1 MKIFSFILFFS
12 SMVICAH
19 VNAQQGNET
28 ISISGTVTDG
38 QMPLP
43 GVNILVKGTTR
54 GTTSDFDGN
63 YSITGVAEDATIV
76 FSFLGYTSQEI
87 PVQGRTSLDVVMQE
101 DASALSEIV
110 VTGYGK
116 ERKVDL
122 TGAVSVVE
130 MAPIQETTM
139 SSGSPL
145 QAMQG
150 RVGGLYVEKS
160 GDPSGSSNR
169 ILIRGVNTLGNNEP
183 LYVIDGVPTV
193 RQEVFSSINP
203 STIQSVQVLKDA
215 SASSI
220 YGSRASNGV
229 IIVTTK
235 SSKRGDDLNVS
246 FNSNF
251 SVLSEKKQRYDVLNA
266 RERGRVL
273 WQASVNDNSDPN
285 DGYGGL
291 YNFDWNGDFD
301 NPVLNDVTVQPFVG
315 GDSNVPSGDTD
326 WQDALYETGYVVNND
341 LSVSG
346 GSDKVFA
353 LINLGYL
360 DNSGILKYTGYER
373 YSAKLNSNASLF
385 NDKVRL
391 GVNSQFFTSK
401 QRMQSTDV
409 ANNQVPYLAITL
421 APTIPVYTATGD
433 YAGPLGSGYSDRN
446 NPLYIQYINRWD
458 NTQRM
463 TVFGNVYAEVDLLEN
478 LTFRTSLGVDHY
490 SSKAKDIEP
499 LVQNGF
505 ITRTTNSLTEVQ
517 QDFTSTI
524 FSNTLNYNVELGEHR
539 FDVLLGTES
548 IENTL
553 NSTTAS
559 AQDFA
564 VENESYFVLSAA
576 TGQRNSS
583 GTTSGDALFS
593 QFGKINYGYA
603 DKYLASVTLRRD
615 GSSKFGSENRYAI
628 FPAVTAGW
636 RINNEAFLKDNETIS
651 TLKLR
656 AGYGVVGNQF
666 IGDFA
671 RFGLYE
677 ARYGPVEY
685 QYEQNLFSEWY
696 NVGTAYDLNGNN
708 SGNLPA
714 GFVSIQAANPGLK
727 WEETKE
733 VNIGLDFG
741 FLNND
746 LTGSFDY
753 YNRNTDGILIQPP
766 IASAVGEG
774 REKWINGASIHT
786 HGWELALNYST
797 IFGEDFSF
805 AVATN
810 FGATKDEITDLP
822 EEARTAY
829 PGTADN
835 SIIGHS
841 QFSIFGYRTNGL
853 FQNQAEVDEHPTGGV
868 QISNARPGG
877 IRIVDTNNDGVISAD
892 DRDWLG
898 TTLPSLEYGIRID
911 ARYKNFDFSV
921 FGSGVAGRI
930 GVDSYIN
937 FNNFVPGLDNAG
949 PGTLDAWT
957 PSNTNTDIP
966 ALSLV
971 NNFTEDSDYIYRNN
985 SYFKVRNMQLGYSLP
1000 EDMISEWAGMSSL
1013 RFYIQG
1019 ENLFWFTPEDYIGSD
1034 PERTNISAIP
1044 VPTTLSIGL
1053 NLNF

>member
-1 MKIFSFILFFS
+1 MKYKLLIVYMLFPIAFTW
-12 SMVICAH
+12 
-19 VNAQQGNET
+19 AQNIE
-28 ISISGTVTDG
+28 ISGTVTSADDG
-38 QMPLP
+38 LPLP
-43 GVNILVKGTTR
+43 GVSILVEGTQKGTIT
-54 GTTSDFDGN
+54 DFDGN
-63 YSITGVAEDATIV
+63 YTLTNVAPDGTLVYSFVGFSTQNVPIQNRTTIDLVLTADANQLT
-76 FSFLGYTSQEI
+76 
-87 PVQGRTSLDVVMQE
+87 DV
-101 DASALSEIV
+101 V
-110 VTGYGK
+110 VTGYAR

-122 TGAVSVVE
+122 TGAISIVE

-150 RVGGLYVEKS
+150 RVAGLYVEKS
-160 GDPSGSSNR
+160 GDPSGVSNR

-229 IIVTTK
+229 VIVTTK
-235 SSKRGDDLNVS
+235 NSRRGEKLNISFNTNVS
-246 FNSNF
+246 
-251 SVLSEKKQRYDVLNA
+251 VLNEKKQRYDMLNA
-266 RERGRVL
+266 NTRGQVL

-285 DGYGGL
+285 AGYGGL
-291 YNFDWNGDFD
+291 YDFDWNGDFE
-301 NPVLNDVTVQPFVG
+301 NPILNNVTVQPFVG
-315 GDSNVPSGDTD
+315 GNQNVPAGDTD
-326 WQDALYETGYVVNND
+326 WQDEIYETGYVLNND
-341 LSVSG
+341 LTVSG
-346 GSDKVFA
+346 GSDKLFA

-360 DNSGILKYTGYER
+360 DNSGILKYTGYDR
-373 YSAKLNSNASLF
+373 YSAKLNANAKLF
-385 NDKVRL
+385 NDKVRF
-391 GVNSQFFTSK
+391 GVTSQFFTSK
-401 QRMQSTDV
+401 QTLASTDV
-409 ANNQVPYLAITL
+409 ANNQVPYLGITL
-421 APTIPVYTATGD
+421 APTIPVYDATGEF
-433 YAGPLGSGYSDRN
+433 AGPLGSGYSDRN

-458 NTQRM
+458 YTERM
-463 TVFGNVYAEVDLLEN
+463 TVFGNIFAEVDLLKN
-478 LTFRTSLGVDHY
+478 LTLKTNVGLDHY
-490 SSKAKDIEP
+490 RSKGKDIEP

-505 ITRTTNSLTEVQ
+505 ITRTTNSLTQAE
-517 QDFTSTI
+517 QDFTSLI
-524 FSNTLNYNVELGEHR
+524 FSNTLNYNLELGEHR

-548 IENTL
+548 IKNTL

-583 GTTSGDALFS
+583 GTTTGDALLS

-603 DKYLASVTLRRD
+603 DKYLASITLRRD
-615 GSSKFGSENRYAI
+615 GSSKFGSDNRYAI

-636 RINNEAFLKDNETIS
+636 RMNNEEFLKNYDALSN
-651 TLKLR
+651 LKLR

-685 QYEQNLFSEWY
+685 RYVQNSFSEWY

-714 GFVSIQAANPGLK
+714 GFVSIQASNPGLK

-733 VNIGLDFG
+733 VNIGVDFG
-741 FLNND
+741 FFND
-746 LTGSFDY
+746 ALSGSFDY
-753 YNRNTDGILIQPP
+753 FNRNTDGILIQPP

-774 REKWINGASIHT
+774 KEKWLNGASIQT
-786 HGWELALNYST
+786 DGWELALNYST
-797 IFGEDFSF
+797 TLKNDLSF
-805 AVATN
+805 TISTN
-810 FGATKDEITDLP
+810 FGATKDKITDLP

-829 PGTADN
+829 PGTAEN

-841 QFSIFGYRTNGL
+841 QFSIFGYKTNGL
-853 FQNQAEVDEHPTGGV
+853 FQSQAEVDGHPTGGV
-868 QISNARPGG
+868 QIGNARPGG
-877 IRIVDTNNDGVISAD
+877 IRIVDNNNDGVISAD

-898 TTLPSLEYGIRID
+898 TTLPSLEYGVRID
-911 ARYKNFDFSV
+911 VQYKNFDFSV

-949 PGTLDAWT
+949 PGTLNAWT
-957 PSNTNTDIP
+957 PTHTNTDVP

-985 SYFKVRNMQLGYSLP
+985 SYFKIRNMQVGYSLP
-1000 EDMISEWAGMSSL
+1000 ENIVTNWAGMSNL
-1013 RFYIQG
+1013 RIYVQG
-1019 ENLFWFTPEDYIGSD
+1019 ENLFWFTPDDYVGSD

-1044 VPTTLSIGL
+1044 VPTTLSVGL
-1053 NLNF
+1053 NINF

>member
-1 MKIFSFILFFS
+1 MKYKLLIVCLLFPIAF
-12 SMVICAH
+12 MW
-19 VNAQQGNET
+19 AQN
-28 ISISGTVTDG
+28 IDISGTVTSADDG
-38 QMPLP
+38 LPLP
-43 GVNILVKGTTR
+43 GVSILVDGTQKGTIT
-54 GTTSDFDGN
+54 DFDGN
-63 YSITGVAEDATIV
+63 YTLTNVAPDGTLIY
-76 FSFLGYTSQEI
+76 SFLGFSTQNVPI
-87 PVQGRTSLDVVMQE
+87 QNRTTIDIVLTADANQLTDV
-101 DASALSEIV
+101 V
-110 VTGYGK
+110 VTGYAR

-122 TGAVSVVE
+122 TGAISIVE

-150 RVGGLYVEKS
+150 RVAGLYVEKS
-160 GDPSGSSNR
+160 GDPSGTNNR

-235 SSKRGDDLNVS
+235 NSTRDEKLNIS

-251 SVLSEKKQRYDVLNA
+251 SVLTEKKQRYDMLNA
-266 RERGRVL
+266 NERGRVL

-285 DGYGGL
+285 SGYGGL
-291 YNFDWNGDFD
+291 YNFDWNGDFE
-301 NPVLNDVTVQPFVG
+301 NPVLNNVTVQPYVG
-315 GDSNVPSGDTD
+315 GDTNVPAGDTD
-326 WQDALYETGYVVNND
+326 WQDELYETGYVINND
-341 LSVSG
+341 LTVSG
-346 GSDKVFA
+346 GNDKVFA

-360 DNSGILKYTGYER
+360 DNSGILKYTGYDR
-373 YSAKLNSNASLF
+373 YSAKLNSNAKLF
-385 NDKVRL
+385 NNKVRL

-401 QRMQSTDV
+401 QTLASTDV
-409 ANNQVPYLAITL
+409 ANNQTPYLGITL
-421 APTIPVYTATGD
+421 APTIPVYDSTGNF
-433 YAGPLGSGYSDRN
+433 AGPLGSGYSDRN

-458 NTQRM
+458 NTERM
-463 TVFGNVYAEVDLLEN
+463 TIFGNIFAEVDLLEN
-478 LTFRTSLGVDHY
+478 LTFKTSVGLDHY
-490 SSKAKDIEP
+490 RSKGKDIEP

-505 ITRTTNSLTEVQ
+505 ITRTTNSLTQAEQ
-517 QDFTSTI
+517 EFTSI
-524 FSNTLNYNVELGEHR
+524 VFSNTLNYNLELGEHR

-548 IENTL
+548 IKNTL

-583 GTTSGDALFS
+583 GTTTGDALLS

-603 DKYLASVTLRRD
+603 DKYLASITLRRD
-615 GSSKFGSENRYAI
+615 GSSKFGSDNRYAI

-636 RINNEAFLKDNETIS
+636 RINNEEFLKNYNALS
-651 TLKLR
+651 NLKLR

-685 QYEQNLFSEWY
+685 QYVQNSFSEWY

-714 GFVSIQAANPGLK
+714 GFVSIQAANPSLK

-733 VNIGLDFG
+733 LNIGVDFG
-741 FLNND
+741 FFNEALS
-746 LTGSFDY
+746 GSFDY
-753 YNRNTDGILIQPP
+753 FNRNTDGILIQPP

-774 REKWINGASIHT
+774 REKWLNGASIQT
-786 HGWELALNYST
+786 DGWELALNYST
-797 IFGEDFSF
+797 TLKNDLTFTIS
-805 AVATN
+805 TN
-810 FGATKDEITDLP
+810 FGATKDKITALP

-829 PGTADN
+829 PGTAGN

-841 QFSIFGYRTNGL
+841 QFSIFGYKTNGL
-853 FQNQAEVDEHPTGGV
+853 FQSQAEVDEHPTGGV
-868 QISNARPGG
+868 QIGNARPGG
-877 IRIVDTNNDGVISAD
+877 IRIVDTNHDGVISAD

-898 TTLPSLEYGIRID
+898 TTLPSLEYGVRID
-911 ARYKNFDFSV
+911 AQYKNFDFSV

-949 PGTLDAWT
+949 PGTLNAWT
-957 PSNTNTDIP
+957 PTHTNTDVP

-985 SYFKVRNMQLGYSLP
+985 SYFKIRNMQVGYSLP
-1000 EDMISEWAGMSSL
+1000 ENIVTNWAGMSNL
-1013 RFYIQG
+1013 RIYVQG
-1019 ENLFWFTPEDYIGSD
+1019 ENLFWFTPDDYVGSD
-1034 PERTNISAIP
+1034 PERTDISAIP
-1044 VPTTLSIGL
+1044 VPTTLSVGL
-1053 NLNF
+1053 NINF